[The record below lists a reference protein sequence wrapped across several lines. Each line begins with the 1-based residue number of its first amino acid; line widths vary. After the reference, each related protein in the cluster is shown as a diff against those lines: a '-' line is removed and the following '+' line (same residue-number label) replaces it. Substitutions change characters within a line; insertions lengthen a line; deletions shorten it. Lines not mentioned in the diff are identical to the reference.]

1 MLIDHKLSNLAKI
14 GNGELIGQDSNFCK
28 VSTDTRSIDKGDIFL
43 ALKGDNYDGH
53 DYLDEAIDKGAI
65 CLISE
70 NTLKESISYIKT
82 TSTILFLEKIA
93 KAQRKLFDGI
103 VVAITGSN
111 GKTSTKQILSDL
123 LVNFYPES
131 IFKSPGN
138 WNNKLGLYFSL
149 LELNKSHQLAIFE
162 LGTNSKGEIKD
173 LSSFLNPD
181 IGAITNIGMS
191 HLEGLSDIRGVLE
204 EKTDLFNS
212 VKSNGNCLI
221 RIKKDFLSKAKEK
234 SGSKNLIILNK
245 SDKLS
250 FDQNME
256 MALSI
261 ISSLND
267 IGGQKFYP
275 TKNEIKDVEEH
286 FSVSGRQQ
294 IKIGK
299 NKVTIMDDTYNA
311 NPDSFYAAF
320 KKMKSLNFKKKVC
333 VMGSM
338 SELGENYQFL
348 QNEIIKSAC
357 DTFDLVIALEIETKC
372 DFKNLKIIPS
382 NQIKKI
388 LLNFLNED
396 SIILFKASRSVR
408 MERIVQL
415 FL

>member
-1 MLIDHKLSNLAKI
+1 MLIEHKLSNLAKI
-14 GNGELIGQDSNFCK
+14 GDGKLIGQDSNFSK
-28 VSTDTRSIDKGDIFL
+28 ISTDTRSIEKGDIFL
-43 ALKGDNYDGH
+43 ALKGVNYDGH

-70 NTLKESISYIKT
+70 KILKLSISYIKT
-82 TSTILFLEKIA
+82 SSTKLFLEKTA
-93 KAQRKLFDGI
+93 KAQRKLFNGK

-123 LVNFYPES
+123 LENFYPEGV
-131 IFKSPGN
+131 FKSPGN
-138 WNNKLGLYFSL
+138 WNNKLGLYYSL
-149 LELNKSHQLAIFE
+149 LEVDKSHQLAIFE
-162 LGTNSKGEIKD
+162 LGTNAKGEIKD

-181 IGAITNIGMS
+181 IGAITNIGRS
-191 HLEGLSDIRGVLE
+191 HLEGLSDIDGVME

-212 VKSNGNCLI
+212 VKSDGNCLI
-221 RIKKDFLSKAKEK
+221 RIKKDFLSKAREK
-234 SGSKNLIILNK
+234 SGSKNLIILDE
-245 SDKLS
+245 SDRLS

-267 IGGQKFYP
+267 VGGQNFYP
-275 TKNEIKDVEEH
+275 TKNEIKHVEEY

-294 IKIGK
+294 IKMGK

-320 KKMKSLNFKKKVC
+320 KKIKSLNFKKKIC

-357 DTFDLVIALEIETKC
+357 DTFDLVIALEIETEC
-372 DFKNLKIIPS
+372 DFKNLKIISS
-382 NQIKKI
+382 NQIKET
-388 LLNFLNED
+388 LSNFLNED
-396 SIILFKASRSVR
+396 SIVLFKASRSVR
-408 MERIVQL
+408 MEKIVQL